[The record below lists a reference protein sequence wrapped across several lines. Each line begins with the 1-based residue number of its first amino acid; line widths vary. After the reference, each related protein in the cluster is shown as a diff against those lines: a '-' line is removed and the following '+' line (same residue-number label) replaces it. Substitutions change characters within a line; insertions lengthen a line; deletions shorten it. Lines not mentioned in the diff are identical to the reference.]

1 VFELIW
7 RCDLIRRAG
16 LGAINIEKRSIRE
29 ALPSLGDFIFAMNE
43 RPALRPSVAVGVAL
57 RGAACDILAEAR
69 AAIENPVNSDAEAAH
84 DFRRAMKRWRALL
97 RLIEPFLGTEARHMR
112 EEARD
117 RSRRQSEPM
126 LFEVGKRVQRRLS
139 VARASQRAG
148 KTAARP
154 PRPASGPAHA
164 GKLMAS
170 RQPLARWRLR
180 LAPSIDERRAA
191 HVAAAARIVARIFV
205 DKPKAL
211 RRRFAAMWAVGQ

>member
-1 VFELIW
+1 
-7 RCDLIRRAG
+7 
-16 LGAINIEKRSIRE
+16 
-29 ALPSLGDFIFAMNE
+29 
-43 RPALRPSVAVGVAL
+43 L

-69 AAIENPVNSDAEAAH
+69 AAIENPVNSDAEAVH

-139 VARASQRAG
+139 VARASQRGG

-164 GKLMAS
+164 GKPDGVPPAACA
-170 RQPLARWRLR
+170 LA
-180 LAPSIDERRAA
+180 LAARAFDRRATRRACGRGCTHRRA
-191 HVAAAARIVARIFV
+191 HFRRQAQGAAAAV
-205 DKPKAL
+205 
-211 RRRFAAMWAVGQ
+211 RRHVGRRAVRHAPHTYFSEAGTAETTCFKRKSQIA